1 MMSGS
6 DAIVQSLINQ
16 GIKVVF
22 GYPGGAVI
30 PLYDAILAAEGRLH
44 HVLVRHEQGA
54 AHAAEGYARI
64 SRNVGVCIATSGPGA
79 TNLVTGIADAMLDSI
94 PIVCITGQVGSSLLG
109 TDAFQ
114 ETDIISITIPITK
127 WNHQVTEAA
136 DIPYAI
142 AKAFHVARSGRPGP
156 VLIDITRNAQIERR
170 GDFAF
175 EPYVDPRP
183 ERYFPKVDEAKLA
196 EAAELINAANKPLMI
211 AGHGVIISEAEQ
223 ALLAVAEKS
232 GIPVAS
238 TLLGLSSFPSQHPL
252 YAGMVGMH
260 GNYAPNMLTN
270 QADLI
275 IAVGMRFDDRVTG
288 NPKTYASKAKIIHID
303 VDAAE
308 VGKNVRTSV
317 SLITHAKDALEKL
330 LPLLDERKHTLWFN
344 EFEQLRQIEEERVIT
359 KDCHPENGHHIRMGE
374 VLRILSDK
382 CRGEAIIVGD
392 VGQNQMSSAR
402 YCRTAHPNSYIT
414 SGGLGTMGYAL
425 PAAVGAKFAAPD
437 RQVIAVVGDGGFQMT
452 IQELGTVMQE
462 GIPLKVLVLNNSF
475 LGMVRQWQ
483 HLFFGKRYSHVS
495 MKNPNFQKICE
506 AYGIGAET
514 VDNRDN
520 LHAAV
525 ERFVESKDARV
536 LEVIVE
542 AEANVFPMFPA
553 GASVDEMKLE
563 RSAFVKG

>member
-6 DAIVQSLINQ
+6 EAIVQSLINE
-16 GIKVVF
+16 GVKVVF

-30 PLYDAILAAEGRLH
+30 PLYDALRAVEGKLH

-64 SRNVGVCIATSGPGA
+64 SRGVGVCIATSGPGA

-127 WNHQVTEAA
+127 WNHQVTEAEE
-136 DIPYAI
+136 IPYAI

-170 GDFAF
+170 SDFVF

-196 EAAELINAANKPLMI
+196 EAAGLMNAANKPLLI
-211 AGHGVIISEAEQ
+211 AGHGVIISEAEE

-232 GIPVAS
+232 GIPVTS
-238 TLLGLSSFPSQHPL
+238 TLLGLSGFPSSHPL

-270 QADLI
+270 RADLI
-275 IAVGMRFDDRVTG
+275 IAAGMRFDDRVTG
-288 NPKTYASKAKIIHID
+288 NPKTYAPNAKIIHID

-308 VGKNVRTSV
+308 HGKNVRTSV
-317 SLITHAKDALEKL
+317 SIVAHAKEALEKL
-330 LPLLDERKHTLWFN
+330 LPLLDERKHTLWLG
-344 EFEQLRQIEEERVIT
+344 EFEELRKVEEERVIN
-359 KDCHPENGHHIRMGE
+359 KDCHPGNGDHIRMGE
-374 VLRILSDK
+374 VLRILSDT

-392 VGQNQMSSAR
+392 VGQNQMCSAR
-402 YCRTAHPNSYIT
+402 YCRTVRSNSYIT

-425 PAAVGAKFAAPD
+425 PAAIGAKFAAPD
-437 RQVIAVVGDGGFQMT
+437 REVIAVVGDGGFQMT

-462 GIPLKVLVLNNSF
+462 GIPLKVIVLNNSF

-483 HLFFGKRYSHVS
+483 HLFFGKRYSNVS
-495 MKNPNFQKICE
+495 MKNPDFQKICE
-506 AYGIGAET
+506 AYGITAET
-514 VDNRDN
+514 VDSRDN
-520 LHAAV
+520 LHAAI
-525 ERFVESKDARV
+525 ERFAAGREARV

-553 GASVDEMKLE
+553 GASIDEMKLE
-563 RSAFVKG
+563 RSAFAKS